1 MAIWISIDFL
11 FAVFTFMK
19 KFQQNLLPHVRL
31 FRLSAVLIKQLV
43 EYLLK
48 QARSIWLQGN
58 CRGPY
63 RLSFLLY
70 PSRNSQRKTHF
81 PKNWTWW
88 FERRTAAWIT
98 KICIIQS
105 MLNVLEKDIFLPKLT
120 SYFYHLIFSS
130 YLINEIGKPKFFVY
144 FLSAPLF
151 DMCEVNSGNNN
162 IHCWYFLPHH
172 FVGHLFLDKSRI
184 LLMFSRHLLEP
195 TGLVC
200 HLLLN
205 KVELWWEWLMHINR
219 YMYSLERW

>member
-1 MAIWISIDFL
+1 MLKIKVKIFFPLIETLQLTKTNMAIWISIDFL

-19 KFQQNLLPHVRL
+19 KFQQNLLSHVRL

-81 PKNWTWW
+81 PQNWTWW

-130 YLINEIGKPKFFVY
+130 YLMKLENLS
-144 FLSAPLF
+144 FLF
-151 DMCEVNSGNNN
+151 IFWV
-162 IHCWYFLPHH
+162 
-172 FVGHLFLDKSRI
+172 
-184 LLMFSRHLLEP
+184 LLYLTCVKWTRATVTFIADIFSL
-195 TGLVC
+195 
-200 HLLLN
+200 
-205 KVELWWEWLMHINR
+205 IIF
-219 YMYSLERW
+219 

>member
-1 MAIWISIDFL
+1 MNFNRFSVCGFYFHEEVPAEFVVACKTIPLI
-11 FAVFTFMK
+11 
-19 KFQQNLLPHVRL
+19 P
-31 FRLSAVLIKQLV
+31 AVLIKQLV

-81 PKNWTWW
+81 PQNWTWW

-151 DMCEVNSGNNN
+151 DMCEVDSGNSN

-184 LLMFSRHLLEP
+184 LQMFSRHLLEP

>member
-19 KFQQNLLPHVRL
+19 KSQQNLLSHVRL

-81 PKNWTWW
+81 PQNWTWW